1 MQDAQPEASD
11 DVRASFPKM
20 AGGDAWAKW
29 PDGLQEN
36 PSDDGQTC
44 ERVPERSRERA
55 IALLDQKQAVALKAS
70 EYEQLTGFA
79 LSSTGSTVYLL
90 RGFST
95 TNSKARVKVT
105 GAVAVVHSDA
115 LGGLFNLRRDPC
127 IARLESAPTQVYTAV
142 AYDL

>member
-1 MQDAQPEASD
+1 MQSAQLEAGD
-11 DVRASFPKM
+11 DVRASFLKM
-20 AGGDAWAKW
+20 ASGDAWANW

-44 ERVPERSRERA
+44 ERLPERSRERA
-55 IALLDQKQAVALKAS
+55 IALLDHEQAVALNAS
-70 EYEQLTGFA
+70 EYEQLTGSA
-79 LSSTGSTVYLL
+79 PPSTGSAFYLL

-95 TNSKARVKVT
+95 ANSKARVKVT

-115 LGGLFNLRRDPC
+115 LGGLSDLRRDPC